1 MTTQSPQAPGK
12 ANGFEPC
19 EECGSPLDA
28 QQRYCVECGARRGN
42 GANPASRYFAT
53 MSKRARRPLTG
64 IPQKRPPASRA
75 AAVGFFALLPIAVA
89 LGVVV
94 GRSGSDSGDEG
105 ALLKALKQSEAQV
118 AATGA
123 ANGTTQPTAAAKQ
136 PKAKA
141 KAKGAK
147 GSEKKSKAEKKLES
161 EGGKVVAET
170 KNGAVHQVTGYKPT
184 KAKEEEDTKI
194 VEENPEQTGENY
206 IKAQQNLPDVVVV
219 GGEGGGS
226 EESSTPGVEP

>member
-1 MTTQSPQAPGK
+1 MTTEGNKPPT
-12 ANGFEPC
+12 GFEPC

-53 MSKRARRPLTG
+53 MSKRARRPVTG
-64 IPQKRPPASRA
+64 GPKRPPASRA

-94 GRSGSDSGDEG
+94 GRSDSGGSDEA

-118 AATGA
+118 ATNGA
-123 ANGTTQPTAAAKQ
+123 ANATAQPTASAGQ
-136 PKAKA
+136 PNAKA
-141 KAKGAK
+141 KAKGK
-147 GSEKKSKAEKKLES
+147 GEGEAKKSKAEKKLES

-170 KNGAVHQVTGYKPT
+170 KNGAVHQVTGYKAPP
-184 KAKEEEDTKI
+184 KKVEEDTKL
-194 VEENPEQTGENY
+194 VEENPEQVGENY

-226 EESSTPGVEP
+226 EEQSTPGVEP

>member
-1 MTTQSPQAPGK
+1 VTTQPPQTQSGY
-12 ANGFEPC
+12 EPC
-19 EECGSPLDA
+19 DECGSPLDA

-53 MSKRARRPLTG
+53 MSKRARRPVTG
-64 IPQKRPPASRA
+64 PPKRPPASRA

-94 GRSGSDSGDEG
+94 GRSDSGGSDEA

-118 AATGA
+118 ASANTGA
-123 ANGTTQPTAAAKQ
+123 GTKQPTASTDK
-136 PKAKA
+136 PRAKA
-141 KAKGAK
+141 NAKGEA
-147 GSEKKSKAEKKLES
+147 KKSKAEKKLES
-161 EGGKVVAET
+161 EGGKVVAKT
-170 KNGAVHQVTGYKPT
+170 QNGTVHQVTGYKPT

-194 VEENPEQTGENY
+194 VEENPEQTGQNY

-219 GGEGGGS
+219 GGGGS
-226 EESSTPGVEP
+226 STEQSTPGVEP

>member
-1 MTTQSPQAPGK
+1 MTTQMPQAPQ
-12 ANGFEPC
+12 APNGYEPC

-53 MSKRARRPLTG
+53 MSKRARRPVTG
-64 IPQKRPPASRA
+64 PPKRPPASRA

-94 GRSGSDSGDEG
+94 GRSGSDSGNEA
-105 ALLKALKQSEAQV
+105 ALLKALKNSEAQQTASAG
-118 AATGA
+118 AATE
-123 ANGTTQPTAAAKQ
+123 QPTAAANKPG
-136 PKAKA
+136 PKG
-141 KAKGAK
+141 KGAA
-147 GSEKKSKAEKKLES
+147 KKAKAEKKLEK
-161 EGGKVVAET
+161 EGGKTLEQT
-170 KNGAVHQVTGYKPT
+170 KNGTVHQVTGYKPT

-219 GGEGGGS
+219 GGEGGGG
-226 EESSTPGVEP
+226 EEPSSGAEP

>member
-1 MTTQSPQAPGK
+1 MTTESPQRPTGL
-12 ANGFEPC
+12 EPC

-53 MSKRARRPLTG
+53 MSKRARRPVAG
-64 IPQKRPPASRA
+64 PAKRPPASRA

-94 GRSGSDSGDEG
+94 GRSDSGGGDEA

-118 AATGA
+118 ANAA
-123 ANGTTQPTAAAKQ
+123 ANNATAQPTASTAQ
-136 PKAKA
+136 PNAKA
-141 KAKGAK
+141 KAKGK
-147 GSEKKSKAEKKLES
+147 GAAKKSKAEKKLES
-161 EGGKVVAET
+161 EGGKVVAKT
-170 KNGAVHQVTGYKPT
+170 DNGTVHQVTGYKPT
-184 KAKEEEDTKI
+184 KAKEEQDTQL
-194 VEENPEQTGENY
+194 VEENPEQVGENY

-219 GGEGGGS
+219 GGEGGGG
-226 EESSTPGVEP
+226 EESTPGVEP

>member
-1 MTTQSPQAPGK
+1 MTTPSPTQAPTGY
-12 ANGFEPC
+12 EPC

-53 MSKRARRPLTG
+53 MSKRARRPVTG
-64 IPQKRPPASRA
+64 PPKRPPASRA

-94 GRSGSDSGDEG
+94 GRSDSGGSDEA
-105 ALLKALKQSEAQV
+105 ALLKALKNSETQATTATAG
-118 AATGA
+118 AAT
-123 ANGTTQPTAAAKQ
+123 NQPTAATAKTS
-136 PKAKA
+136 PKAK
-141 KAKGAK
+141 KASA
-147 GSEKKSKAEKKLES
+147 KKSKAEKKLEN
-161 EGGKVVAET
+161 EGGKVVAKT
-170 KNGAVHQVTGYKPT
+170 KNGTVHQVTGYKPT
-184 KAKEEEDTKI
+184 KKKEEEDTKI

-226 EESSTPGVEP
+226 EGSTPGVEP